1 MIIHST
7 AALVLTFQRYS
18 NICPRYVYPALFAF
32 GLSIIDTI
40 FLSIFFKVHAKLV
53 CFFVGESC
61 LLRNHCRKRSAA
73 PPLWLP
79 LPNLTFIH
87 STFSG
92 WGKVKPVLTFSAWC
106 FWFSLVLSDSPQLKD
121 WRKMSIPICVRLV
134 QSSMSEVLASVP
146 GWPGLFHLPVSLLR
160 HGVHS
165 NLPNAPQVQLLY
177 LSAFHHFSMKGLGS
191 HRCNKGRCSFSLDF
205 WWLCC
210 KEVLYEDFHLEV
222 NRRCFPHNI
231 NPINIMWWFLAYAR
245 TAFHFILPFS
255 TQWLAFCWSC
265 PALPLWDQPTLSQCC
280 KY

>member
-1 MIIHST
+1 MNIHSCSIST
-7 AALVLTFQRYS
+7 HISKVRLPSPFCIWPLHHRYHLPLHLLQGS
-18 NICPRYVYPALFAF
+18 RKSC
-32 GLSIIDTI
+32 
-40 FLSIFFKVHAKLV
+40 

-177 LSAFHHFSMKGLGS
+177 LYSFYICLLFTIFLWKVWVHIDATREDVLFHWTSDGCAS
-191 HRCNKGRCSFSLDF
+191 
-205 WWLCC
+205 
-210 KEVLYEDFHLEV
+210 
-222 NRRCFPHNI
+222 RRCCTK
-231 NPINIMWWFLAYAR
+231 A
-245 TAFHFILPFS
+245 S
-255 TQWLAFCWSC
+255 TRKWTKGAIR
-265 PALPLWDQPTLSQCC
+265 
-280 KY
+280 

>member
-1 MIIHST
+1 MIIHSCSIRT
-7 AALVLTFQRYS
+7 HISKVQKYLSQVRLPSPFCIWPLHHRYHLPLHLLQGS
-18 NICPRYVYPALFAF
+18 RKSC
-32 GLSIIDTI
+32 
-40 FLSIFFKVHAKLV
+40 

-205 WWLCC
+205 WWLCF
-210 KEVLYEDFHLEV
+210 KEVLYEGFHSEV
-222 NRRCFPHNI
+222 NKRCYKIRQHAWIPSIF
-231 NPINIMWWFLAYAR
+231 
-245 TAFHFILPFS
+245 PFS
-255 TQWLAFCWSC
+255 LQWLAFFWLCLVS
-265 PALPLWDQPTLSQCC
+265 PLLDRPTHSQCC

>member
-1 MIIHST
+1 MIISNSIRTHISKVQKY
-7 AALVLTFQRYS
+7 LSQVRLPSSFCIWPLHHRYHLPLHLLQGS
-18 NICPRYVYPALFAF
+18 RKSCL
-32 GLSIIDTI
+32 
-40 FLSIFFKVHAKLV
+40 
-53 CFFVGESC
+53 FFVGESC

-121 WRKMSIPICVRLV
+121 WRKIIIPICVRLV

-177 LSAFHHFSMKGLGS
+177 LYSFYICLLFTIFLWKVWVHIDATREDVLFHWTSDGCAS
-191 HRCNKGRCSFSLDF
+191 
-205 WWLCC
+205 
-210 KEVLYEDFHLEV
+210 
-222 NRRCFPHNI
+222 RRCCTK
-231 NPINIMWWFLAYAR
+231 A
-245 TAFHFILPFS
+245 S
-255 TQWLAFCWSC
+255 TRKWTKGAIR
-265 PALPLWDQPTLSQCC
+265 
-280 KY
+280 